1 MSSYR
6 LIQVAVPAGSVR
18 HSRGKALL
26 NEHMQTNAEIHN
38 GLCPQLLLSPNYCM
52 WNEFRAKK
60 TKKHISDAVFNFVVS
75 LGKMMNPFHNRAF
88 VGLQFCMLWVPG
100 VILAQKSLQLDFIWR
115 YWPAAGNSRTE
126 SSYNCNTIC
135 TISNSEH
142 VIITGYFVGS
152 LPC

>member
-38 GLCPQLLLSPNYCM
+38 GLCPQLLPSPNYCT

-60 TKKHISDAVFNFVVS
+60 TIKHISDAVFNFVVS
-75 LGKMMNPFHNRAF
+75 LGK
-88 VGLQFCMLWVPG
+88 
-100 VILAQKSLQLDFIWR
+100 
-115 YWPAAGNSRTE
+115 
-126 SSYNCNTIC
+126 
-135 TISNSEH
+135 
-142 VIITGYFVGS
+142 
-152 LPC
+152 